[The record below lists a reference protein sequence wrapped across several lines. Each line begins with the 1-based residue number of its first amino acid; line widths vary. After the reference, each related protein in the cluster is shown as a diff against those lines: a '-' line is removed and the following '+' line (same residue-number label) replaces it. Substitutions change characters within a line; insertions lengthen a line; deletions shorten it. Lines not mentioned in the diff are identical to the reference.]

1 MVDSYSDPV
10 AGVATTGLVAGI
22 GLRAGAQAS
31 DVLQLIDTCLAE
43 AGRNRADIAA
53 LATLDRKQAHPAL
66 SQAAAALEVPVL
78 PVAATKL
85 SDKAPNPSMR
95 VALHIGSGSVA
106 EAAAMQFGALVLEK
120 RHSANV
126 TCALARLGRPQE
138 VAQPSA
144 ASVPSTLSTSSA
156 GP

>member
-1 MVDSYSDPV
+1 MVDSYSDPA
-10 AGVATTGLVAGI
+10 AGVATTGIVAGI

-66 SQAAAALEVPVL
+66 SQAAAALGVPVL
-78 PVAATKL
+78 PVATTKL
-85 SDKAPNPSMR
+85 SARAPNSSRR
-95 VALHIGSGSVA
+95 VHHHIGIGSVA

-120 RHSANV
+120 CRSANV
-126 TCALARLGRPQE
+126 TCALARLDRPQE
-138 VAQPSA
+138 VTQPSA
-144 ASVPSTLSTSSA
+144 GSVASTLSTSSA

>member
-1 MVDSYSDPV
+1 MVDSYSDPA
-10 AGVATTGLVAGI
+10 AGVATTGIVAGI

-66 SQAAAALEVPVL
+66 SQAAAALGVPVL

-85 SDKAPNPSMR
+85 SARAPNSSRR
-95 VALHIGSGSVA
+95 VHHHIGIGSVA

-120 RHSANV
+120 CRSANV
-126 TCALARLGRPQE
+126 TCALARLDRPQE
-138 VAQPSA
+138 VTQPSA
-144 ASVPSTLSTSSA
+144 ASVASTLSTSSA
-156 GP
+156 GL